1 MRKRRSLFLY
11 PLSLIYG
18 LITSFRNFLYN
29 SGIVPSEK
37 FSLPIICVGN
47 ITVGGTGKT
56 PHTEYLIDLLRKEF
70 RVAVLSRGYKRK
82 SKGYLAASGS
92 SSVTEIGDEP
102 LQMHRKFPDIMVAV
116 DNKRVHGVKK
126 ILQESPETD
135 LIILDDGFQHRKIKP
150 GLSVLLSDFNNPV
163 TDDFMLP
170 YGNLRES
177 VRNIRRADFI
187 IITKSPDRI
196 QETIRQEIT
205 RKFDAISVKPLLFTA
220 ISYSDPV
227 PLFEDQVLNRWSL
240 KDTNPE
246 NHGAVLLTGIAAPE
260 PLIRHIEKYFSEII
274 HLNFSDHHYFNE
286 NDIQSIRMAF
296 VNLKSQVKYIVTT
309 EKDSVRL
316 KEFVNF
322 DAFIKKS
329 FYYIPISI
337 NFLYNGKQEFDK
349 LISDY
354 VRKNKR
360 DNRIS

>member
-1 MRKRRSLFLY
+1 MGKRRSFFLY

-37 FSLPIICVGN
+37 FSLPIICIGN

-56 PHTEYLIDLLRKEF
+56 PHTEYLIDLLRKKF

-82 SKGYLAASGS
+82 SKGYQVASGL
-92 SSVTEIGDEP
+92 SSVPEIGDEP
-102 LQMHRKFPDIMVAV
+102 LQMHRKFPDIMVTV
-116 DNKRVHGVKK
+116 DNDRVHGVKK

-135 LIILDDGFQHRKIKP
+135 LIILDDGFQHRKIKS

-163 TDDFMLP
+163 TDDFLLP

-177 VRNIRRADFI
+177 VRNIRRADLI
-187 IITKSPDRI
+187 IITKSPDDI
-196 QETIRQEIT
+196 QETIRQEIINN
-205 RKFDAISVKPLLFTA
+205 FNAISVKRLFFTT

-227 PLFEDQVLNRWSL
+227 PLFEDQVLIRWSL
-240 KDTNPE
+240 TDINPE
-246 NHGAVLLTGIAAPE
+246 NHGLVLLTGIASPE
-260 PLIRHIEKYFSEII
+260 PLKRYIEKYFSEII
-274 HLNFSDHHYFNE
+274 HLKFADHHYFNE
-286 NDIQSIRMAF
+286 NDILNIRTAF

-316 KEFVNF
+316 KEFANF
-322 DAFIKKS
+322 EAFIKES
-329 FYYIPISI
+329 FYYIPVRI
-337 NFLYNGKQEFDK
+337 NFLDNGKQEFDN